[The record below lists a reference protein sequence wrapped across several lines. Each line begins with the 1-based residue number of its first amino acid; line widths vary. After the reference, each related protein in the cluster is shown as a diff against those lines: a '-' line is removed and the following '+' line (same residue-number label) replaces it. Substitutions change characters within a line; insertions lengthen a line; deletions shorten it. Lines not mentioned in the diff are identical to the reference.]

1 MIKQIMPLSLIVAL
15 RFFGLFIV
23 LPVLSIYALQMKG
36 ATAFLAGLVVG
47 GYALTQALFQIPF
60 GLMSDKIGRK
70 KTLLIGLL
78 IFIAGSVIAAMSD
91 NIYMLLLGRFL
102 QGAGAIGSV
111 VSAMIAD
118 LVKEEERAHAMA
130 IMGGTIALSF
140 AAAMII
146 APIVGGHW
154 GIDKLFWLTA
164 ILSVMAIGILFT
176 AVPQPPK
183 IVHSYAEEESKMLDV
198 FKDKSLTRMYI
209 TFLFHSSIMTMA
221 FFIIPLV
228 MTQSIS
234 EGGFGWEKAELWKV
248 YLPAMV
254 FGLIAMGPAAVF
266 GEKYGKGR
274 QVFMVSVAVILL
286 GFLAM
291 GFATQPWLF
300 IVGVVLFFIGFNM
313 FEPLLQSFV
322 SKFAKVH
329 QKGAALGVANTFA
342 YVGIFLGGLL
352 AGYLM
357 QHFGRE
363 TLAIFVAIL
372 AAVWFVWVATMPNP
386 NNRGNVYLPL
396 DIFDRNKVAALTD
409 HPAIVESYVN
419 ETENIAVVKYE
430 KDMLD
435 EDEVRGM
442 LLDEADKKEN

>member
-23 LPVLSIYALQMKG
+23 LPVLSIYALEMEG
-36 ATAFLAGLVVG
+36 ATPFLAGLVVG
-47 GYALTQALFQIPF
+47 GYALTQAAFQVPF
-60 GLMSDKIGRK
+60 GLMSDKFGRK
-70 KTLLIGLL
+70 QVLFFGLI
-78 IFIAGSVIAAMSD
+78 IFIMGSVIAALSD
-91 NIYMLLLGRFL
+91 NIYMLLVGRFL

-118 LVKEEERAHAMA
+118 LVKEEQRAHAMA

-146 APIVGGHW
+146 APIVGGLW

-176 AVPQPPK
+176 AVPKPPK
-183 IVHSYAEEESKMLDV
+183 IVHSYAEEESKMMEV

-221 FFIIPLV
+221 FFIIPMV
-228 MTQSIS
+228 MTQGVT

-254 FGLIAMGPAAVF
+254 FGLISMGPAAVF

-274 QVFMVSVAVILL
+274 EVFMISVAVIFL
-286 GFLAM
+286 GFIAM
-291 GFATQPWLF
+291 GFATTPWVF
-300 IVGVVLFFIGFNM
+300 ITGVVLFFIGFNM

-322 SKFAKVH
+322 AKFAKVH

-342 YVGIFLGGLL
+342 YVGIFFGGLL
-352 AGYLM
+352 AGWLM
-357 QHFGRE
+357 QHYDRA
-363 TLAIFVAIL
+363 TLALVVAVISIL
-372 AAVWFVWVATMPNP
+372 WFIWVATMPNP

-396 DIFDRNKVAALTD
+396 DIFDRERVAGLTS
-409 HPAIVESYVN
+409 HEAIVESYVN

-430 KDMLD
+430 KEMID
-435 EDEVRGM
+435 EDEIRGM
-442 LLDEADKKEN
+442 LS

>member
-1 MIKQIMPLSLIVAL
+1 MFKQVFPLSSIVAL

-23 LPVLSIYALQMKG
+23 LPVLSVYALEMEG
-36 ATAFLAGLVVG
+36 ATAFLAGVVVG

-60 GLMSDKIGRK
+60 GLMSDKFGRK
-70 KTLLIGLL
+70 KTLLFGLI
-78 IFIAGSVIAAMSD
+78 IFIIGSVVCAVSND
-91 NIYMLLLGRFL
+91 IYTLMLGRFL

-118 LVKEEERAHAMA
+118 LVKEEQRAHAMA

-146 APIVGGHW
+146 APIVGGNW

-164 ILSVMAIGILFT
+164 ILSVIAIGILFT

-228 MTQSIS
+228 MTQSLN

-248 YLPAMV
+248 YLPAMI
-254 FGLIAMGPAAVF
+254 FGLLAMGPAAVF

-274 QVFMVSVAVILL
+274 QVFMVSVATIFF
-286 GFLAM
+286 GFIAM
-291 GFATQPWLF
+291 GYATAPWLF
-300 IVGVVLFFIGFNM
+300 IVGVILFFIGFNM

-352 AGYLM
+352 AGYVM
-357 QHFGRE
+357 DHYDRGA
-363 TLAIFVAIL
+363 LALIVAIL
-372 AAVWFVWVATMPNP
+372 SAMWFVWVMTMPNP

-396 DIFDRNKVAALTD
+396 DIFDREKVAALTK
-409 HPAIVESYVN
+409 HEAIVESYIN

-430 KDMLD
+430 KDLID
-435 EDEVRGM
+435 EDEVRG
-442 LLDEADKKEN
+442 LLS

>member
-23 LPVLSIYALQMKG
+23 LPVLSIYALDMPG
-36 ATAFLAGLVVG
+36 ATPFLAGLVVG
-47 GYALTQALFQIPF
+47 GYALTQAAFQVPF
-60 GLMSDKIGRK
+60 GMMSDKFGRK
-70 KTLLIGLL
+70 QVLLFGLI
-78 IFIAGSVIAAMSD
+78 IFIIGSVIAALSD
-91 NIYMLLLGRFL
+91 DIYMLLIGRFL

-118 LVKEEERAHAMA
+118 LVKEEQRAHAMA
-130 IMGGTIALSF
+130 IMGGTIAMSF

-146 APIVGGHW
+146 APIVGGNW

-164 ILSVMAIGILFT
+164 ILSVMAIGVLFT
-176 AVPQPPK
+176 SVPKPPH
-183 IVHSYAEEESKMLDV
+183 IVHTYSEAESKFTEV
-198 FKDKSLTRMYI
+198 FKDKALTRMYI

-228 MTQSIS
+228 MTQSIE

-248 YLPAMV
+248 YFPAMI
-254 FGLIAMGPAAVF
+254 FGFLAMAPAAIF
-266 GEKYGKGR
+266 GEKYGKGKEI
-274 QVFMVSVAVILL
+274 FMISVAVIFL

-291 GFATQPWLF
+291 GFATDAWVFVL
-300 IVGVVLFFIGFNM
+300 GVVLFFIGFNM

-322 SKFAKVH
+322 AKFAKVH

-342 YVGIFLGGLL
+342 YTGIFFGGIL
-352 AGYLM
+352 AGWLM
-357 QHFGRE
+357 QHYDRG
-363 TLAIFVAIL
+363 TLALVVAVISV
-372 AAVWFVWVATMPNP
+372 AWFIWVATMPSP

-396 DIFDRNKVAALTD
+396 DIFDREKVHALTE
-409 HPAIVESYVN
+409 HEAIVESYVN
-419 ETENIAVVKYE
+419 ETEQIAVVKYD
-430 KDMLD
+430 KDLID

-442 LLDEADKKEN
+442 LS

>member
-23 LPVLSIYALQMKG
+23 LPVLSIYALDMPG
-36 ATAFLAGLVVG
+36 ATPFLAGLVVG
-47 GYALTQALFQIPF
+47 GYALTQAAFQVPF
-60 GLMSDKIGRK
+60 GLMSDKVGRK
-70 KTLLIGLL
+70 STLLFGLI
-78 IFIAGSVIAAMSD
+78 IFIIGSVIAALSD
-91 NIYMLLLGRFL
+91 NIYMLLVGRFL

-118 LVKEEERAHAMA
+118 LVKEEQRAHAMA
-130 IMGGTIALSF
+130 IMGGTIAMSF

-146 APIVGGHW
+146 APIVGGNW

-164 ILSVMAIGILFT
+164 ILSVVAIAVLFT
-176 AVPQPPK
+176 SVPQPPK
-183 IVHSYAEEESKMLDV
+183 IVHSYSEEESKMLEV

-221 FFIIPLV
+221 FFIIPVV
-228 MTQSIS
+228 MTQALND
-234 EGGFGWEKAELWKV
+234 GGFGWEKAELWKV
-248 YLPAMV
+248 YFPAMI
-254 FGLIAMGPAAVF
+254 FGFLAMAPAAIF
-266 GEKYGKGR
+266 GEKYGKGKEI
-274 QVFMVSVAVILL
+274 FMISVAVIFL

-291 GFATQPWLF
+291 GFASSAWVF
-300 IVGVVLFFIGFNM
+300 VIGVVLFFIGFNM

-322 SKFAKVH
+322 AKFAKVH

-352 AGYLM
+352 AGWLM
-357 QHFGRE
+357 QHYDRA
-363 TLAIFVAIL
+363 TLALVVTIISVA
-372 AAVWFVWVATMPNP
+372 WFIWVATMPSP

-396 DIFDRNKVAALTD
+396 DIFDRERVHALLS
-409 HPAIVESYVN
+409 HEAIVESYVN

-430 KDMLD
+430 KDLID
-435 EDEVRGM
+435 EDEIRGM
-442 LLDEADKKEN
+442 LS

>member
-23 LPVLSIYALQMKG
+23 LPVLSIYALDMEG
-36 ATAFLAGLVVG
+36 ATPFLAGLVVG
-47 GYALTQALFQIPF
+47 GYALTQATFQVPF
-60 GLMSDKIGRK
+60 GLMSDKFGRK
-70 KTLLIGLL
+70 KTLLFGLL
-78 IFIAGSVIAAMSD
+78 IFIAGSVIAALSE

-118 LVKEEERAHAMA
+118 LVKEEQRAHAMA
-130 IMGGTIALSF
+130 IMGGTIAMSF
-140 AAAMII
+140 AVAMIV
-146 APIVGGHW
+146 APIVGGNY

-183 IVHSYAEEESKMLDV
+183 IVHSYSEEESKFLDV
-198 FKDKSLTRMYI
+198 FKDKALVRMYI

-221 FFIIPLV
+221 FFIIPVV
-228 MTQSIS
+228 MTSS
-234 EGGFGWEKAELWKV
+234 VESGGFGWEKSALWKV
-248 YLPAMV
+248 YFPAMI
-254 FGLIAMGPAAVF
+254 FGFLAMAPAAIF
-266 GEKYGKGR
+266 GEKYGKGKEI
-274 QVFMVSVAVILL
+274 FMISVAVIFL

-291 GFATQPWLF
+291 GFATTPWVF

-322 SKFAKVH
+322 AKFAKVH

-342 YVGIFLGGLL
+342 YTGIFLGGLL
-352 AGYLM
+352 AGYIM
-357 QHFGRE
+357 QHFDRA
-363 TLAIFVAIL
+363 TLASVVALI
-372 AAVWFVWVATMPNP
+372 AVAWFIWVATMPSP

-396 DIFDRNKVAALTD
+396 DIFDREKVHALTQHD
-409 HPAIVESYVN
+409 AIVESYVN
-419 ETENIAVVKYE
+419 ETENIAVVKYD
-430 KDMLD
+430 KDKID
-435 EDEVRGM
+435 EDEVRG
-442 LLDEADKKEN
+442 LLL

>member
-23 LPVLSIYALQMKG
+23 LPVLSIYALQMEG

-47 GYALTQALFQIPF
+47 GYALTQAIFQIPF

-70 KTLLIGLL
+70 KTLLVGLL
-78 IFIAGSVIAAMSD
+78 IFIAGSVIAALSD

-198 FKDKSLTRMYI
+198 FKDKALTRMYV

-228 MTQSIS
+228 MTQTVD

-248 YLPAMV
+248 YLPAML

-291 GFATQPWLF
+291 GFASTPWIF

-352 AGYLM
+352 AGWLM

-363 TLAIFVAIL
+363 TLAVTVAIL
-372 AAVWFVWVATMPNP
+372 SAVWFVWVATMPNP

-396 DIFDRNKVAALTD
+396 NIFDRNKVASLTK
-409 HPAIVESYVN
+409 HPAIVESYIN

-430 KDMLD
+430 KDMID

-442 LLDEADKKEN
+442 LLD

>member
-23 LPVLSIYALQMKG
+23 LPVLSIYALEMEG
-36 ATAFLAGLVVG
+36 ATPFLAGLVVG
-47 GYALTQALFQIPF
+47 GYALTQAAFQVPF
-60 GLMSDKIGRK
+60 GLMSDKLGRK
-70 KTLLIGLL
+70 KTLLFGLL

-91 NIYMLLLGRFL
+91 NIYMLLIGRFL

-118 LVKEEERAHAMA
+118 LVKEEQRAHAMA
-130 IMGGTIALSF
+130 IMGGTIAMSF

-146 APIVGGHW
+146 APVVGGHW

-183 IVHSYAEEESKMLDV
+183 IVHSYAEEESKIMDV
-198 FKDKSLTRMYI
+198 FKDRSLTRMYI

-228 MTQSIS
+228 MTQSLDD
-234 EGGFGWEKAELWKV
+234 GGFGWEKAELWKV

-254 FGLIAMGPAAVF
+254 FGLVSMGPAAVF

-274 QVFMVSVAVILL
+274 EVFMISVAIIFL
-286 GFLAM
+286 GFIAM
-291 GFATQPWLF
+291 GFATTPWVF
-300 IVGVVLFFIGFNM
+300 IVGVVFFFIGFNM

-322 SKFAKVH
+322 AKFAKVH

-357 QHFGRE
+357 QHFGRG
-363 TLAIFVAIL
+363 TLAIVVAVISV
-372 AAVWFVWVATMPNP
+372 AWFIWVATMPNP

-396 DIFDRNKVAALTD
+396 DIFDRERVHALTS
-409 HPAIVESYVN
+409 HEAIVESYVN

-430 KDMLD
+430 KDLID
-435 EDEVRGM
+435 EDEIRGM
-442 LLDEADKKEN
+442 LS

>member
-1 MIKQIMPLSLIVAL
+1 MIKQIMPLSLIVGL

-23 LPVLSIYALQMKG
+23 LPVLSIYALDMEG
-36 ATAFLAGLVVG
+36 ATPFLAGLVVG
-47 GYALTQALFQIPF
+47 GYALTQAAFQVPF
-60 GLMSDKIGRK
+60 GLVSDKVGRK
-70 KTLLIGLL
+70 KTLLFGLI
-78 IFIAGSVIAAMSD
+78 IFIIGSVIAAVSE
-91 NIYMLLLGRFL
+91 NIYMLLIGRFL

-111 VSAMIAD
+111 VSAMVAD
-118 LVKEEERAHAMA
+118 LVREEQRAHAMA

-146 APIVGGHW
+146 APVVGGHW

-164 ILSVMAIGILFT
+164 ILSVLAIGILFT

-183 IVHSYAEEESKMLDV
+183 IVHSYEEEESKMIEV

-221 FFIIPLV
+221 FFIIPVV
-228 MTQSIS
+228 MTHGLT
-234 EGGFGWEKAELWKV
+234 EGGFGWEKSELWKV
-248 YLPAMV
+248 YFPAMI
-254 FGLIAMGPAAVF
+254 FGFFAMAPAAIF
-266 GEKYGKGR
+266 GEKYGKGK
-274 QVFMVSVAVILL
+274 QVFMISVSVIFL

-291 GFATQPWLF
+291 GFASAAWVF
-300 IVGVVLFFIGFNM
+300 VVGVVLFFIGFNM

-322 SKFAKVH
+322 AKFAKVH

-352 AGYLM
+352 AGWLM
-357 QHFGRE
+357 QHYDRA
-363 TLAIFVAIL
+363 TLAVVVAVL
-372 AAVWFVWVATMPNP
+372 CVGWFIWVATMPNP

-396 DIFDRNKVAALTD
+396 DIFDRERVAALKN
-409 HPAIVESYVN
+409 HEAIVESYVN

-430 KDMLD
+430 KDMID
-435 EDEVRGM
+435 EDEIRGM
-442 LLDEADKKEN
+442 LS

>member
-23 LPVLSIYALQMKG
+23 LPVLSIYALDMEG
-36 ATAFLAGLVVG
+36 ATPFLAGVVVG
-47 GYALTQALFQIPF
+47 GYALTQALFQVPF
-60 GLMSDKIGRK
+60 GLLSDKIGRK
-70 KTLLIGLL
+70 KAILIGLL
-78 IFIAGSVIAAMSD
+78 IFIAGSVISALSD

-111 VSAMIAD
+111 VSAMVAD

-130 IMGGTIALSF
+130 ILGGTIALSF

-164 ILSVMAIGILFT
+164 ILSVAAIFILFT

-183 IVHSYAEEESKMLDV
+183 IVHSYAEEEAKVADV
-198 FKDKSLTRMYI
+198 FKDKALVRMYI

-221 FFIIPLV
+221 FYIIPVV
-228 MTQSIS
+228 MTHP
-234 EGGFGWEKAELWKV
+234 EAAGGFGWSKAELWKV
-248 YLPAMV
+248 YFPAMI
-254 FGLIAMGPAAVF
+254 FGFLAMAPAAIF
-266 GEKYGKGR
+266 GEKYNKGKE
-274 QVFMVSVAVILL
+274 VFMISVVTILL

-291 GFATQPWLF
+291 GFATTPWVF
-300 IVGVVLFFIGFNM
+300 ILGVVLFFIGFNM

-322 SKFAKVH
+322 AKFAKVH

-342 YVGIFLGGLL
+342 YTGIFFGGLM
-352 AGYLM
+352 AGWVM
-357 QHFGRE
+357 QHYGRE
-363 TLAIFVAIL
+363 TLALIVVGL
-372 AAVWFVWVATMPNP
+372 SVLWFIWVATMPSP

-396 DIFDRNKVAALTD
+396 DIFDREKVMGLEHD
-409 HPAIVESYVN
+409 AIVEKYVN
-419 ETENIAVVKYE
+419 ETENIAVVKYD
-430 KDMLD
+430 KDKID
-435 EDEVRGM
+435 EDEIRGM
-442 LLDEADKKEN
+442 LS

>member
-23 LPVLSIYALQMKG
+23 LPVLSIYALEMEG
-36 ATAFLAGLVVG
+36 ATPFLAGLVVG
-47 GYALTQALFQIPF
+47 GYALTQAGFQVPF

-70 KTLLIGLL
+70 KTLLFGLL
-78 IFIAGSVIAAMSD
+78 VFIAGSVIAAMSD
-91 NIYMLLLGRFL
+91 NIYMLLAGRFL

-111 VSAMIAD
+111 VSAMISD

-146 APIVGGHW
+146 APIVGGYW

-164 ILSVMAIGILFT
+164 ILSVVAIGILFT

-183 IVHSYAEEESKMLDV
+183 IIHSYAEEESKMLDV

-228 MTQSIS
+228 MTQSLS

-274 QVFMVSVAVILL
+274 EVFMVSVAVILF

-291 GFATQPWLF
+291 GFAASPWLF
-300 IVGVVLFFIGFNM
+300 IIGVILFFIGFNM

-342 YVGIFLGGLL
+342 YIGIFIGGLL

-363 TLAIFVAIL
+363 TLAIFVAL
-372 AAVWFVWVATMPNP
+372 LSAVWFIWVATMPNP

-396 DIFDRNKVAALTD
+396 DIFDRDKIAALTE

-430 KDMLD
+430 KEMID

-442 LLDEADKKEN
+442 LLD